1 MATLKAHL
9 ESPDQSVRLK
19 AALAAGTFPKPE
31 YIDVLVTQCATEAD
45 FFVRDTLTWALMR
58 NEVPKVV
65 ERLKPELV
73 SENPQAK
80 SQALHTLTKIADKQY
95 YSLITHEHL
104 FDSHDKVAVTA
115 WRAASVLVPED
126 EKKSLTSILLTQL
139 GRGNSDVQFDL
150 TRFLC
155 ALGDCIIDPLKEAAN
170 SSKEEVR
177 IHAGF
182 TLMRYEEMKL
192 EIAEKRTVG
201 GEGFEP
207 PTSSV

>member
-9 ESPDQSVRLK
+9 ESPDKSQRLQ

-31 YIDVLVTQCATEAD
+31 YIDDLVDRCAIEPD

-65 ERLKPELV
+65 ARLKPELM

-80 SQALHTLTKIADKQY
+80 SQALHTLTKIGEKEF
-95 YSLITHEHL
+95 YSLITPEHL
-104 FDSHDKVAVTA
+104 FDSDDKVAATA

-126 EKKSLTSILLTQL
+126 EKSALTSILLTQL

-150 TRFLC
+150 TRFIC
-155 ALGDCIIDPLKEAAN
+155 ALGDCIIEPLKNAIN
-170 SSKEEVR
+170 SSKEEVSL
-177 IHAGF
+177 HARF

-192 EIAEKRTVG
+192 EGARKER
-201 GEGFEP
+201 E
-207 PTSSV
+207 

>member
-9 ESPDQSVRLK
+9 QSPDQSVRLK

-31 YIDVLVTQCATEAD
+31 YIDVLVEQCASEPD

-58 NEVPKVV
+58 NEATKVV
-65 ERLKPELV
+65 ERLKPELI
-73 SENPQAK
+73 SANPQAK
-80 SQALHTLTKIADKQY
+80 SQALHTLTKIGEKQY

-104 FDSHDKVAVTA
+104 FDSNDKVAVTA

-126 EKKSLTSILLTQL
+126 EKTTLTSILITQL
-139 GRGNSDVQFDL
+139 GRGDSDVQFDL

-155 ALGDCIIDPLKEAAN
+155 ALGDCIVEPLTEAVK
-170 SSKEEVR
+170 SPKEEVSL
-177 IHAGF
+177 HAQF
-182 TLMRYEEMKL
+182 TLMRYQEMKL
-192 EIAEKRTVG
+192 EASEKRTVG

>member
-9 ESPDQSVRLK
+9 QSPDQSVRLK

-31 YIDVLVTQCATEAD
+31 YIDVLVEQCASEPD

-58 NEVPKVV
+58 NEATKVV
-65 ERLKPELV
+65 ERLKPELI

-80 SQALHTLTKIADKQY
+80 SQALHTLTKIGEKQY

-104 FDSHDKVAVTA
+104 FDSNDKVAVTA

-126 EKKSLTSILLTQL
+126 EKVSLTSILITQL
-139 GRGNSDVQFDL
+139 GRGDSDVQFDL

-155 ALGDCIIDPLKEAAN
+155 ALGDCIVEPLTEAVK
-170 SSKEEVR
+170 SPQEEVSL
-177 IHAGF
+177 HAQF
-182 TLMRYEEMKL
+182 TLMRYQEMKL
-192 EIAEKRTVG
+192 EASEKRTVG
-201 GEGFEP
+201 GEGFVVG
-207 PTSSV
+207 S